1 MSPTTTLPLPG
12 RMRPQVRTGR
22 PRQAALPGW
31 LRRLQQTYGRA
42 ALLDL
47 HR

>member
-1 MSPTTTLPLPG
+1 MNPATTLSLPG
-12 RMRPQVRTGR
+12 RMPPQVRTGR
-22 PRQAALPGW
+22 PRQAAPVGW